1 MKTKS
6 KTNLKAKFL
15 TILAIFT
22 LGLTW
27 VAINYTNTNSAY
39 AEGAPRTSLFIAPM
53 VQKIILMPGEA
64 YNGTIKISNGA
75 SSTDDLK
82 YKAEIGSYNKRQ
94 DGDSKDDYGVTDVAE
109 VTKRNEMMKWIALE
123 KTTGTVAP
131 NGTDTL
137 NFTINVPKDAPAG
150 AQYAS
155 ILVYEDKEN
164 ETNSSSDNQANIV
177 SRFQLASAIIANV
190 AGETVEKATIKS
202 NDIPTMLTNNKLEA
216 TSMVR
221 NDGNIYTD
229 ATYTLQVWPMGSDEE
244 ICTNE
249 EKSESTMVL
258 PDTERYH
265 VQTCDLPAVGIFKA
279 KQIVKIFSEESVLE
293 KTIFVCPIWLM
304 VVVLVVVLGIIL
316 GIIIY
321 IKKRK
326 SAQPTDD

>member
-6 KTNLKAKFL
+6 KTNLKAKLL
-15 TILAIFT
+15 TILAILT

-39 AEGAPRTSLFIAPM
+39 AEGIDGASSIFVSPM
-53 VQKIILMPGEA
+53 TQKIVLMPGET
-64 YNGTIKISNGA
+64 YKGSINISNNNSA
-75 SSTDDLK
+75 TEDLE
-82 YKAEIGSYNKRQ
+82 YKADIGSYNKRQ
-94 DGDSKDDYGVTDVAE
+94 DGDSKDDYGVTDVTE
-109 VTKRNEMMKWIALE
+109 VTNRNLIMKWITLE

-137 NFTINVPKDAPAG
+137 NFTIKVPKDAPAG
-150 AQYAS
+150 AQYAT
-155 ILVYEDKEN
+155 ILVYKDPKN
-164 ETNSSSDNQANIV
+164 IYGDQNAANITAKY
-177 SRFQLASAIIANV
+177 QLASAILANV
-190 AGETVEKATIKS
+190 AGETIEKGSIKY
-202 NDIPTMLTNNKLEA
+202 NEMPTMLTTNKLEA

-221 NDGNIYTD
+221 NEGNIYAD
-229 ATYTLQVWPMGSDEE
+229 ASYTLQVWPLGSDEE

-249 EKSESTMVL
+249 EKAESTTIL

-265 VQTCDLPAVGIFKA
+265 VQSCTLPAVGIFKA
-279 KQIVKIFSEESVLE
+279 KQVVKIFSEESVLE

-304 VVVLVVVLGIIL
+304 VLVLIVVVGIAV

-326 SAQPTDD
+326 SAKEDD

>member
-15 TILAIFT
+15 TILAIFI

-27 VAINYTNTNSAY
+27 VAINYTNANSAY
-39 AEGAPRTSLFIAPM
+39 AEDGTASLFVSPM
-53 VQKIILMPGEA
+53 TQKIILMPGET
-64 YNGTIKISNGA
+64 YNGTLKISN
-75 SSTDDLK
+75 SVNSTADLK
-82 YKAEIGSYNKRQ
+82 YKAEIGSYDKKKTE
-94 DGDSKDDYGVTDVAE
+94 DSNDDYGTTDVKNTTE
-109 VTKRNEMMKWIALE
+109 RNIMMEWIKLE

-131 NGTDTL
+131 NGTDVL

-155 ILVYEDKEN
+155 ILIYEDN
-164 ETNSSSDNQANIV
+164 ERKAGGGDGASITNKYQI
-177 SRFQLASAIIANV
+177 ASAILANV
-190 AGETVEKATIKS
+190 AGETIEKGSIKS
-202 NDIPTMLTNNKLEA
+202 NDMPTMLTNNKLEA

-249 EKSESTMVL
+249 ESAESTMVL
-258 PDTERYH
+258 PGTERYH

-279 KQIVKIFSEESVLE
+279 KQVVKIFSEESVLE

-316 GIIIY
+316 GIIVY

-326 SAQPTDD
+326 TAKED

>member
-6 KTNLKAKFL
+6 KTNLKAKLL
-15 TILAIFT
+15 TILAILT

-39 AEGAPRTSLFIAPM
+39 AEGIDGASSIFVSPM
-53 VQKIILMPGEA
+53 TQKIVLMPGET
-64 YNGTIKISNGA
+64 YKGSINISNNNSA
-75 SSTDDLK
+75 TEDLE
-82 YKAEIGSYNKRQ
+82 YKADIGSYNKRQ
-94 DGDSKDDYGVTDVAE
+94 DGDSKDDYGVTDVTE
-109 VTKRNEMMKWIALE
+109 VTNRNLIMKWITLE
-123 KTTGTVAP
+123 KTTGIVAP

-137 NFTINVPKDAPAG
+137 NFTIKVPKDAPAG
-150 AQYAS
+150 AQYAT
-155 ILVYEDKEN
+155 ILVYKDPKN
-164 ETNSSSDNQANIV
+164 IYGDQNAANITAKY
-177 SRFQLASAIIANV
+177 QLASAILANV
-190 AGETVEKATIKS
+190 AGETVEKGSIKS
-202 NDIPTMLTNNKLEA
+202 NDMPTMLTNNKLEA

-249 EKSESTMVL
+249 ESAESTMIL

-279 KQIVKIFSEESVLE
+279 KQVVKIFSEESVLE

-304 VVVLVVVLGIIL
+304 VVVLLVVVGIIV
-316 GIIIY
+316 GIVMY
-321 IKKRK
+321 FKKRK
-326 SAQPTDD
+326 ATKEDE

>member
-27 VAINYTNTNSAY
+27 VAINYTNTNSVY
-39 AEGAPRTSLFIAPM
+39 AEEGTASLFVSPM
-53 VQKIILMPGEA
+53 SQKIILIPGET
-64 YNGTIKISNGA
+64 YSGSIGISNSN
-75 SSTDDLK
+75 SSTANLK
-82 YKAEIGSYNKRQ
+82 YKAEIGSYNKTKSE
-94 DGDSKDDYGVTDVAE
+94 GSKDDYGVTDVNE
-109 VTKRNEMMKWIALE
+109 ITERNAMMKWITLE
-123 KTTGTVAP
+123 KTTGIVAP
-131 NGTDTL
+131 NGEDTI
-137 NFTINVPKDAPAG
+137 NFTIKVPKDAPAG

-155 ILVYEDKEN
+155 ILIYED
-164 ETNSSSDNQANIV
+164 DNQKSNADSNNGANITT
-177 SRFQLASAIIANV
+177 RYQLASAIIANV
-190 AGETVEKATIKS
+190 AGGTVEKGSIKS
-202 NDIPTMLTNNKLEA
+202 NDMPTMLTNNKLEA

-229 ATYTLQVWPMGSDEE
+229 ATYTLQVWPMGSNEE

-249 EKSESTMVL
+249 EKPDTRTIL

-279 KQIVKIFSEESVLE
+279 KQVVKIFSEESVLE

-304 VVVLVVVLGIIL
+304 VVVLIVVLGIIL

-326 SAQPTDD
+326 SAKETD

>member
-39 AEGAPRTSLFIAPM
+39 AEGIDGASSIFVSPM
-53 VQKIILMPGEA
+53 TQKIVLMPGET
-64 YNGTIKISNGA
+64 YKGSINISNNNSA
-75 SSTDDLK
+75 TEDLE
-82 YKAEIGSYNKRQ
+82 YKADIGSYNKRQ
-94 DGDSKDDYGVTDVAE
+94 DGDSKDDYGVTDVTE
-109 VTKRNEMMKWIALE
+109 VTNRNLIMKWITLE

-137 NFTINVPKDAPAG
+137 NFTIKVPKDAPAG
-150 AQYAS
+150 AQYAT
-155 ILVYEDKEN
+155 ILVYKDPKN
-164 ETNSSSDNQANIV
+164 IYGDQNAANITAKY
-177 SRFQLASAIIANV
+177 QLASAIIANV
-190 AGETVEKATIKS
+190 AGETVEKGSIKS
-202 NDIPTMLTNNKLEA
+202 NDMPTMLTNNKLEA

-221 NDGNIYTD
+221 NDGNVYTD

-249 EKSESTMVL
+249 ESAETSMIL

-279 KQIVKIFSEESVLE
+279 KQVVKIFSEESVLE

-321 IKKRK
+321 VKKRK
-326 SAQPTDD
+326 SAKED

>member
-27 VAINYTNTNSAY
+27 VAINYTNADNVY
-39 AEGAPRTSLFIAPM
+39 AEGIDGASSIFVSPM
-53 VQKIILMPGEA
+53 TQKIVLMPGET
-64 YNGTIKISNGA
+64 YKGSINISNNNSA
-75 SSTDDLK
+75 TEDLE
-82 YKAEIGSYNKRQ
+82 YKADIGSYNKRQ
-94 DGDSKDDYGVTDVAE
+94 DGDSKDDYGVTDVTE
-109 VTKRNEMMKWIALE
+109 VTNRNLIMKWITLE

-137 NFTINVPKDAPAG
+137 NFTIKVPKDAPAG
-150 AQYAS
+150 AQYAT
-155 ILVYEDKEN
+155 ILVYKDPKN
-164 ETNSSSDNQANIV
+164 IYGDQNAANITAKY
-177 SRFQLASAIIANV
+177 QLASAIIANV
-190 AGETVEKATIKS
+190 AGETIEKGTIKS
-202 NDIPTMLTNNKLEA
+202 NDMPTMLTNNKLEA

-229 ATYTLQVWPMGSDEE
+229 ATYTLQVCPMGSDEE

-249 EKSESTMVL
+249 EKVESTMVL

-279 KQIVKIFSEESVLE
+279 KQVVKIFSEESVLE

-321 IKKRK
+321 VKKRK
-326 SAQPTDD
+326 SAKIDE